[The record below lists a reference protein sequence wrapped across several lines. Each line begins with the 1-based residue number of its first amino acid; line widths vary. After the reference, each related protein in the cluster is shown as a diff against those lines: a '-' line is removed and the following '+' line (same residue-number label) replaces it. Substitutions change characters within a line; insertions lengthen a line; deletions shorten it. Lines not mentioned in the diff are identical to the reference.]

1 MKFVLAPQGLEAH
14 LYHFLILTE
23 HQRRKIEKVSVHQHS
38 LNGSSVVLQVQV
50 LYQKHSLEL
59 LLWAAPACGNTVD
72 EVARAQNQDSEEDI
86 EAGHKDFGRQCIF
99 C

>member
-1 MKFVLAPQGLEAH
+1 M
-14 LYHFLILTE
+14 
-23 HQRRKIEKVSVHQHS
+23 
-38 LNGSSVVLQVQV
+38 LQVQV